1 MRRLMDI
8 LAQLEELRRLGI
20 LKPKGY
26 DLVSPWSPKAR
37 LRLFRRSAL
46 AGRDQGEGSEDA

>member
-1 MRRLMDI
+1 MGEKLTGI

-20 LKPKGY
+20 IKPKGY

-37 LRLFRRSAL
+37 LRLFRRAAL
-46 AGRDQGEGSEDA
+46 TDRGQGEGSDG